1 MPINIR
7 FTGAISCDFTKDQD
21 NIRRNL
27 LASIKSVMFLCTFG
41 ISAAAYSQNSPI
53 PDTSEMP
60 ERISFLVAF
69 GEEKCREP
77 VGDEIVVCA
86 NVPEGERYRIP
97 LALRTKERVVTDRS
111 WSSAV
116 ETLDTFAAD
125 LRPNSCSVNG
135 SNGFTGCTQKLLQ
148 QWFAERRGK

>member
-1 MPINIR
+1 MAMYKYVLMVGLM
-7 FTGAISCDFTKDQD
+7 GASCA
-21 NIRRNL
+21 
-27 LASIKSVMFLCTFG
+27 LAAQNDAPPT
-41 ISAAAYSQNSPI
+41 AA
-53 PDTSEMP
+53 EMP

-86 NVPEGERYRIP
+86 TVPENERYRIP
-97 LALRTKERVVTDRS
+97 VALRKKETVITDRS

-116 ETLDTFAAD
+116 ETLDSFARD

-135 SNGFTGCTQKLLQ
+135 TGGFTGCTQKLLQ
-148 QWFAERRGK
+148 TWFAERRGKLRSN

>member
-1 MPINIR
+1 MKAILLIAAMLYSPA
-7 FTGAISCDFTKDQD
+7 TVAQGAPP
-21 NIRRNL
+21 
-27 LASIKSVMFLCTFG
+27 
-41 ISAAAYSQNSPI
+41 SP
-53 PDTSEMP
+53 SEMP

-86 NVPEGERYRIP
+86 MMPENERYRIP
-97 LALRTKERVVTDRS
+97 AALRQKETVITDRS

-116 ETLDTFAAD
+116 ETLDSFASD

-135 SNGFTGCTQKLLQ
+135 SGGFTGCTRKLLE
-148 QWFAERRGK
+148 QWFAERRGKLQAN

>member
-1 MPINIR
+1 M
-7 FTGAISCDFTKDQD
+7 TKCKTIILVSMLFAASTAYAQD
-21 NIRRNL
+21 EP
-27 LASIKSVMFLCTFG
+27 APT
-41 ISAAAYSQNSPI
+41 P
-53 PDTSEMP
+53 SEMP

-86 NVPEGERYRIP
+86 TVPENERYRIP
-97 LALRTKERVVTDRS
+97 LALREKEKVVTDRS

-116 ETLDTFAAD
+116 ETLDSFARD

-135 SNGFTGCTQKLLQ
+135 SGGFTGCTQKLLQ
-148 QWFAERRGK
+148 TWFAERRGKLRAN

>member
-1 MPINIR
+1 MVMYKYVLMASLL
-7 FTGAISCDFTKDQD
+7 GASGALSAQD
-21 NIRRNL
+21 D
-27 LASIKSVMFLCTFG
+27 APPTP
-41 ISAAAYSQNSPI
+41 A
-53 PDTSEMP
+53 EMP

-86 NVPEGERYRIP
+86 TVPENERYRIP
-97 LALRTKERVVTDRS
+97 VALRKKETVITDRS

-116 ETLDTFAAD
+116 ETLDSFARD

-135 SNGFTGCTQKLLQ
+135 SGGFTGCTQKLLQ
-148 QWFAERRGK
+148 TWFAERRGKLRSN

>member
-1 MPINIR
+1 MSFSFYAP
-7 FTGAISCDFTKDQD
+7 AVAA
-21 NIRRNL
+21 L
-27 LASIKSVMFLCTFG
+27 FLVS
-41 ISAAAYSQNSPI
+41 SANAEGEPPSP
-53 PDTSEMP
+53 SEMP

-86 NVPEGERYRIP
+86 NVPENDRYRIP
-97 LALRTKERVVTDRS
+97 LALRKKERVVTDRS

-116 ETLDTFAAD
+116 EALETFASD

-135 SNGFTGCTQKLLQ
+135 SGGFTGCTQKLLQ
-148 QWFAERRGK
+148 QWFAERRGKLHAN

>member
-1 MPINIR
+1 MAINKSL
-7 FTGAISCDFTKDQD
+7 FLACLLFASPALYAQD
-21 NIRRNL
+21 E
-27 LASIKSVMFLCTFG
+27 VPP
-41 ISAAAYSQNSPI
+41 SP
-53 PDTSEMP
+53 SEMP

-86 NVPEGERYRIP
+86 TVPENERYRIP
-97 LALRTKERVVTDRS
+97 VALRKKETVVTDRS

-116 ETLDTFAAD
+116 ETLDSFARD

-135 SNGFTGCTQKLLQ
+135 SGGFTGCTQNLLQ
-148 QWFAERRGK
+148 TWFAERREKLRAN